1 MKSKDLKKKEIRV
14 FAPATVANVGC
25 GFDIFG
31 FALHE
36 PGDEII
42 LKVSESKGLQIT
54 KITGDEGRLPTQANK
69 NTAGQSLL
77 AIMNELKFESG
88 LEMEVHK
95 KMAIGSGLGSSAASA
110 VASVFAFNA
119 MLERPL
125 SKTELLK
132 YAIEGEKIASGE
144 SVHLDNIAACLYGG
158 FILVRSRN
166 PIDIV
171 ALPVPDNLFCT
182 VIHPQIE
189 IRTESSRKILRK
201 QIPLEK
207 AVTQWGNVA
216 GTISALYQ
224 EDFELLKRSFNDVI
238 VVPDRSQLIP
248 YYQDLQQVAMDSDA
262 IGCSISGSGPSIFA
276 LSSDSETARKIG
288 SNMSAVLTD
297 VKIGHDIYI
306 SKINTQG
313 PKVIE

>member
-77 AIMNELKFESG
+77 AMMNELKFESG

>member
-42 LKVSESKGLQIT
+42 LKVSENKGLQIT

-77 AIMNELKFESG
+77 AMMNELKFESG

>member
-54 KITGDEGRLPTQANK
+54 KITGDEGRLPTEANK

-77 AIMNELKFESG
+77 AMMNELKFESG

>member
-77 AIMNELKFESG
+77 AMMNELKFESG

-276 LSSDSETARKIG
+276 LSSDSETARKII
-288 SNMSAVLTD
+288 SNMSAVLID

>member
-54 KITGDEGRLPTQANK
+54 KIIGDEGRLPTQANK

-77 AIMNELKFESG
+77 AMMNELKFESG

-224 EDFELLKRSFNDVI
+224 EDFELLKRSFDDVI

-288 SNMSAVLTD
+288 SNMSAVLND

-313 PKVIE
+313 PKVFE

>member
-77 AIMNELKFESG
+77 AMMNELKFESG

-224 EDFELLKRSFNDVI
+224 EDFELLKRSFDDVI

>member
-54 KITGDEGRLPTQANK
+54 KITGDEGRLPTEANK

-77 AIMNELKFESG
+77 AMMNELKFESG

-224 EDFELLKRSFNDVI
+224 EDFELLKRSFDDVI

-248 YYQDLQQVAMDSDA
+248 YYQDLHQVAMDSDA

>member
-77 AIMNELKFESG
+77 AMMNELKFESG

-313 PKVIE
+313 PKVFE